1 MNHLADEEALNPATA
16 AQHQSQSARRYS
28 LDSISDADEM
38 EVDPAPE
45 PVAAPKLRSKK
56 GKEKAAPPLPPPKE
70 KPRAPTKEPEVV
82 KKEEVKTEVE
92 VEGLEGGVLGWN
104 AGGPPLGYAR
114 AVSRP
119 SKRPERAFCEICGY
133 WGNYRCG
140 KCGARYCDLGCMRT
154 HQEMA
159 CGKLF
164 R

>member
-1 MNHLADEEALNPATA
+1 MD
-16 AQHQSQSARRYS
+16 
-28 LDSISDADEM
+28 
-38 EVDPAPE
+38 VDPAPE
-45 PVAAPKLRSKK
+45 PAVTAPKSRSKK
-56 GKEKAAPPLPPPKE
+56 GKEKAAPPPPPAKE
-70 KPRAPTKEPEVV
+70 KPRATTKEPEAVQ
-82 KKEEVKTEVE
+82 KDEVKTEAAAAGVE
-92 VEGLEGGVLGWN
+92 DEPVEID
-104 AGGPPLGYAR
+104 GGPPLGYAR

-140 KCGARYCDLGCMRT
+140 KCGARYCDLACMGT